1 MKDSVAVPVVFL
13 PILITVLGAA
23 ITWGGTMARAEA
35 IEVDVNEMETTVKEL
50 SKLAVEAHKGIAL
63 NEQAIRSIADAL
75 SKQHDTQ
82 KDSDQKL
89 QQLIEIMLTSPNAPR
104 G

>member
-13 PILITVLGAA
+13 PILITMLGAA

-63 NEQAIRSIADAL
+63 NEQAIRSIAEAL
-75 SKQHDTQ
+75 SKHA
-82 KDSDQKL
+82 K
-89 QQLIEIMLTSPNAPR
+89 R
-104 G
+104 

>member
-1 MKDSVAVPVVFL
+1 MKESVAVPVVFI
-13 PILITVLGAA
+13 PILITFLGAA
-23 ITWGGTMARAEA
+23 ITWGGTLARAEA
-35 IEVDVNEMETTVKEL
+35 IEVNVTEMEAAVKEL
-50 SKLAVEAHKGIAL
+50 SKLAVESHKGVAL
-63 NEQAIRSIADAL
+63 NEQAIRSIAEAL

-89 QQLIEIMLTSPNAPR
+89 QQLIEIMLTKSPVPR